1 MTYCLAIKINEGLVF
16 ASDSRTNAGLDNIST
31 YSKMFTFNVG
41 DRAFVI
47 LTSGNLSTSQAVYHR
62 IEKDLSSENSL
73 KSLNTCAD
81 IEEVAS
87 YICLLYTSPSPR
99 D

>member
-1 MTYCLAIKINEGLVF
+1 MTYCLAIKINDGLVF

-47 LTSGNLSTSQAVYHR
+47 LTSGNPV
-62 IEKDLSSENSL
+62 
-73 KSLNTCAD
+73 
-81 IEEVAS
+81 S
-87 YICLLYTSPSPR
+87 YTHLTLPTTVFV
-99 D
+99 